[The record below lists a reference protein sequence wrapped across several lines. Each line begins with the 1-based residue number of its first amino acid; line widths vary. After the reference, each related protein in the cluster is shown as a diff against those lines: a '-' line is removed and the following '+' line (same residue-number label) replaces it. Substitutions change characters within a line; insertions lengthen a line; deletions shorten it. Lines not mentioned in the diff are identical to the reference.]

1 MYAGTS
7 EPASVRIHS
16 GNCNNVMFGGSNS
29 GSSNS
34 NSSAI
39 EEKTGLLLQD
49 EPNMHDLI

>member
-7 EPASVRIHS
+7 EPSTMRLTS
-16 GNCNNVMFGGSNS
+16 NNCNNVIFSGIS

-34 NSSAI
+34 NNSAI

-49 EPNMHDLI
+49 EPNMNDLI